1 MKRTL
6 QTATLLTALVA
17 LAWPAAAQ
25 DTSSGSGPTDA
36 TAVVTPDAAGSST
49 NEAAAPDLET
59 WKKGRPI
66 VMQYYR
72 PQDKRGINIFE
83 SPKAAGVPFTDFKLD
98 IGAAFTSQ
106 VQDLSHSNKAIPV
119 MASGVN
125 TNQLA
130 DIGFGFNNPTAN
142 LFLNA
147 QLAPG
152 IRVAMTSYLSARHHN
167 ETWVKDGYLQID
179 ESPIDFAPLNSLM
192 KVVTVRVGDMEIN
205 YGDAHF
211 RRSDNGQ
218 AIYNPFVGNYIMDA
232 FTTQIGGEAYLKM
245 KGVIGMVA
253 VTGGELRGTVLT
265 PEQRGLSTIGKLGV
279 DRLVK
284 PDLRVRLTGSIYRT
298 DKAMSD
304 TLYGGDRA
312 GSRYYWVLENTQAS
326 ETTQAFSGTINP
338 GFKNKVTAVQVNPFV
353 KFRGLEFFGVLERA
367 EGRAAAEA
375 VARSFNQFALDT
387 VYRFFQ
393 DEKLFV
399 GARYNRVDGN
409 LAGIVGDVGAN
420 RWQIGAGWF
429 VIPGL
434 LVKGEYVDQKYVGY
448 PTENIKNGGRFRGTM
463 LEGVVAF

>member
-6 QTATLLTALVA
+6 QTATLLTALAA

-25 DTSSGSGPTDA
+25 DTSSGSGPADG
-36 TAVVTPDAAGSST
+36 TAVVTPDSAGSST

-66 VMQYYR
+66 VIQYYR
-72 PQDKRGINIFE
+72 PQDKRGINVFE

-106 VQDLSHSNKAIPV
+106 VQDLNHSNTATAV

-167 ETWVKDGYLQID
+167 ETWVKDGYLQVD
-179 ESPIDFAPLNSLM
+179 ESPIDFAPLNALM

-245 KGVIGMVA
+245 KGVIGMFA

-284 PDLRVRLTGSIYRT
+284 PDFRVRLTGSIYRT

-353 KFRGLEFFGVLERA
+353 KFRGLELFGVLERA

-409 LAGIVGDVGAN
+409 LAGIAGDVGAN

-429 VIPGL
+429 VIPG
-434 LVKGEYVDQKYVGY
+434 
-448 PTENIKNGGRFRGTM
+448 
-463 LEGVVAF
+463 

>member
-6 QTATLLTALVA
+6 QTATLLTALAA

-36 TAVVTPDAAGSST
+36 TAVVTPDSAGSST

-66 VMQYYR
+66 VIQYYR
-72 PQDKRGINIFE
+72 PQDKRGINVFE

-106 VQDLSHSNKAIPV
+106 VQDLNHSNKATAV

-167 ETWVKDGYLQID
+167 ETWVKDGYLQVD
-179 ESPIDFAPLNSLM
+179 ESPIDFAPLNALM

-245 KGVIGMVA
+245 KGVIGMFA

-284 PDLRVRLTGSIYRT
+284 PDFRVRLTGSIYRT

-367 EGRAAAEA
+367 EGRATAEA
-375 VARSFNQFALDT
+375 AARSFNQFALDT

-409 LAGIVGDVGAN
+409 LAGIVSDVGAN

-448 PTENIKNGGRFRGTM
+448 PQDNIKNGGRFKGTM

>member
-17 LAWPAAAQ
+17 SAWPAAAQ

-36 TAVVTPDAAGSST
+36 TAVVTPDSAGSST

-66 VMQYYR
+66 VIQYYR

-83 SPKAAGVPFTDFKLD
+83 TPKAAGVPFTDFKLD

-106 VQDLSHSNKAIPV
+106 VQDLNHSNKAIPV

-179 ESPIDFAPLNSLM
+179 ESPINFAPLNNLM

-245 KGVIGMVA
+245 KGVIGMFA

-265 PEQRGLSTIGKLGV
+265 PDQRGLSTIGKLGV

-284 PDLRVRLTGSIYRT
+284 PDLRVRLTGSVYRT

-353 KFRGLEFFGVLERA
+353 KFRGLELFGVLERA
-367 EGRAAAEA
+367 EGRASAEA

-409 LAGIVGDVGAN
+409 LAGIVSDVGAN

-448 PTENIKNGGRFRGTM
+448 PTDNIKNGGRFRGTM